1 MDLWPIVE
9 DAYHE
14 GIISTEDFLALIDQ
28 VAGYVDHVRY
38 CEGVREIV
46 IKEMVKACSKKF
58 NQAQS

>member
-1 MDLWPIVE
+1 VE

-28 VAGYVDHVRY
+28 VAGYVDQVRY